1 MIRNVRAVV
10 STGPE
15 DRARAPASRGRA
27 RDPELDDAITTAT
40 TSLLEERGFAG
51 LTIEAIARRAGVA
64 RATVY
69 RRWPNLDA
77 LLAHVLR
84 GVVHEIP
91 IPDLGHVRDDLIA
104 ILEDQLA
111 VIKRDAAKLYPSLG
125 VQAKTDPGAR
135 KAAVDLMEHRR
146 TAVSTVLRR
155 GVDRGEIRADVD
167 LDLAFFLV
175 WGPVYYRFLF
185 ALASRAQIEPEFIS
199 KLVDAV
205 LASIGTAG

>member
-1 MIRNVRAVV
+1 MVGAVD
-10 STGPE
+10 STGGGG
-15 DRARAPASRGRA
+15 RVRAPASGGRA

-40 TSLLEERGFAG
+40 TELLEERGFAE

-77 LLAHVLR
+77 LLAHVLSS
-84 GVVHEIP
+84 VVHEIP
-91 IPDLGHVRDDLIA
+91 IPDRGHVRDDLVA

-111 VIKRDAAKLYPSLG
+111 MVKRDAAKLYPSLG
-125 VQAKTDPGAR
+125 VQAKTDPSAR

-146 TAVSTVLRR
+146 TAMCTVLRR

-185 ALASRAQIEPEFIS
+185 ALTSRALLLRSRLLGDIQEDLLRDIFH
-199 KLVDAV
+199 A
-205 LASIGTAG
+205 